1 MTNSILYL
9 FKEFPYAEHYDLV
22 KEHLRIL
29 DTQEGGEQTGY
40 GEAQNGKAKGVSK
53 KKGVEV
59 NDSMVDDEEWSDCD
73 EDEEDEEEGG
83 KGASMSVD
91 EAS

>member
-1 MTNSILYL
+1 MTNDILYL

-29 DTQEGGEQTGY
+29 DTQEGGEQMGN
-40 GEAQNGKAKGVSK
+40 GETQTKGVSK
-53 KKGVEV
+53 KKKVEV

-83 KGASMSVD
+83 KEAPMSVD

>member
-1 MTNSILYL
+1 MTNGTLYL

-22 KEHLRIL
+22 REHLRIL
-29 DTQEGGEQTGY
+29 DTQEGGEQTGN

-59 NDSMVDDEEWSDCD
+59 NDSLVDDEEWSDCD